1 MGVENAPLKFGEPFA
16 GICPRVANPA
26 PRREMSRCPSFF
38 SAGFVA
44 MWLAPWA
51 AAIEITRTLDP
62 SIDTVGQQILTVQTY
77 TSGTT
82 TVFDLGIYDTG
93 AAVVSFAAYANEYF
107 PQPHLNP
114 GGAGGQGINGR
125 VIGDVSQPG
134 TVLVGGFQDF
144 TIDVD
149 VDTFTFDVSVST
161 SPTRA
166 VPGIQAFVGSLDG
179 SPNLPTLAGT
189 PIHKP
194 SVAFPGGSAA
204 HVSFSGI
211 DFASSLGLTGQLFI
225 PTFDLVTPGQ
235 TLIAKAGS
243 TQPAV
248 IPLIPL
254 GLDNY
259 GNEGSDITVVPNPTV
274 AGVGLGMAGGST
286 LVTAGSMLFDTGAQ
300 VSLISTGLAAGLG
313 LDLGNPET
321 TISVKGAAGEPVAIP
336 GFTLGELVLGAAI
349 DGAEADD
356 TLRFLDV
363 PVYVYD
369 IGVPGLDGILGM
381 NLFNQA
387 DEMLIDL
394 INGQFSVSFYETLPE
409 GGGGEAF
416 AALGALFATGGMSFP
431 VFAGSVAPAL
441 GLGPVVPVPE
451 PGAMAVLAGAL
462 VALARTKRSA
472 GRALSCATP

>member
-1 MGVENAPLKFGEPFA
+1 
-16 GICPRVANPA
+16 
-26 PRREMSRCPSFF
+26 MSRS
-38 SAGFVA
+38 SSVVAAGVL
-44 MWLAPWA
+44 MLGLAPWA

-82 TVFDLGIYDTG
+82 TVLDLGIYDTG

-107 PQPHLNP
+107 PQPHRNP

-125 VIGDVSQPG
+125 VVGDVSQPG
-134 TVLVGGFQDF
+134 TMLVGGFQDF

-149 VDTFTFDVSVST
+149 INTFIFDVSVT
-161 SPTRA
+161 TPPTRA

-189 PIHKP
+189 PVHKP
-194 SVAFPGGSAA
+194 SAAFPGGSAA
-204 HVSFSGI
+204 RVSFSGI

-225 PTFDLVTPGQ
+225 PTFDLVAPGQ
-235 TLIAKAGS
+235 TLAKKEGS

-248 IPLIPL
+248 IPLVPL

-259 GNEGSDITVVPNPTV
+259 GSEGTNITVVPNPTV
-274 AGVGLGMAGGST
+274 PNVGLGMPGVEGGST
-286 LVTAGSMLFDTGAQ
+286 LVTASSMLFDTGAQ
-300 VSLISTGLAAGLG
+300 VSLISTALAFGLG
-313 LDLGNPET
+313 LDLGNPDT
-321 TISVKGAAGEPVAIP
+321 TISVKGAAGDPIAIP
-336 GFTLGELVLGAAI
+336 GFTLGEIVLPAAI
-349 DGAEADD
+349 DGPAADD

-394 INGQFSVSFYETLPE
+394 INGQFAVSFYEALPE
-409 GGGGEAF
+409 GSGADGLASVNAAFEAM
-416 AALGALFATGGMSFP
+416 GISFP

-451 PGAMAVLAGAL
+451 PGTLVALAGAL
-462 VALARTKRSA
+462 AVLASRLPR
-472 GRALSCATP
+472 GRRFRQLPKLPE

>member
-1 MGVENAPLKFGEPFA
+1 
-16 GICPRVANPA
+16 
-26 PRREMSRCPSFF
+26 MSRCSSFLC
-38 SAGFVA
+38 AGVVA
-44 MWLAPWA
+44 MGLAPWA
-51 AAIEITRTLDP
+51 SAIEITRTLDP

-82 TVFDLGIYDTG
+82 TVLDLGIYDTG
-93 AAVVSFAAYANEYF
+93 AAVVSFAAYANDYF

-125 VIGDVSQPG
+125 VVGDVSQPG
-134 TVLVGGFQDF
+134 TILVGGFQDF
-144 TIDVD
+144 LITLDMESGDNFNIEVGI
-149 VDTFTFDVSVST
+149 TTP
-161 SPTRA
+161 PTRA
-166 VPGIQAFVGSLDG
+166 VPGVQAFVGSLEG

-189 PIHKP
+189 PVHKP
-194 SVAFPGGSAA
+194 SAAFPGGSAA

-225 PTFDLVTPGQ
+225 PTFDFVAPGQ
-235 TLIAKAGS
+235 TLALKEGS

-248 IPLIPL
+248 IPLVPL

-259 GNEGSDITVVPNPTV
+259 GSEGTNITVVPNPTV
-274 AGVGLGMAGGST
+274 PNVGLGMPGVEGGST
-286 LVTAGSMLFDTGAQ
+286 LVTASSMLFDTGAQ
-300 VSLISTGLAAGLG
+300 VSLISTALAFGLG
-313 LDLGNPET
+313 LDLGNPDT
-321 TISVKGAAGEPVAIP
+321 TISVKGAAGEPIAIP
-336 GFTLGELVLGAAI
+336 GFTLGEVVLPAAI
-349 DGAEADD
+349 DGSAADD

-394 INGQFSVSFYETLPE
+394 INGQFAVSFYEALPD
-409 GGGGEAF
+409 GAAGDGLVSVNAAFEAM
-416 AALGALFATGGMSFP
+416 GISFP
-431 VFAGSVAPAL
+431 VFAGSVAPSL

-451 PGAMAVLAGAL
+451 PGTLVVLAGA
-462 VALARTKRSA
+462 VIMLASRLPRIY
-472 GRALSCATP
+472 R

>member
-1 MGVENAPLKFGEPFA
+1 
-16 GICPRVANPA
+16 
-26 PRREMSRCPSFF
+26 MSRCSSLF
-38 SAGFVA
+38 SAGVLA
-44 MWLAPWA
+44 LWLAPWA

-82 TVFDLGIYDTG
+82 TVLDLGIYDTG

-134 TVLVGGFQDF
+134 TILVGGFQDF
-144 TIDVD
+144 SINVD
-149 VDTFTFDVSVST
+149 VEAFTFDVSVAT

-166 VPGIQAFVGSLDG
+166 VPGIQAFIGSLEG

-189 PIHKP
+189 PVHKP
-194 SVAFPGGSAA
+194 SAAFPGGSAA

-225 PTFDLVTPGQ
+225 PTFDFVAPGQ
-235 TLIAKAGS
+235 TLAPKQGS

-248 IPLIPL
+248 IPLVPL

-259 GNEGSDITVVPNPTV
+259 GSEGTNITVVPNPTV
-274 AGVGLGMAGGST
+274 PNVGLGMPGVGGGST
-286 LVTAGSMLFDTGAQ
+286 LVTASSMPFDTGAQ
-300 VSLISTGLAAGLG
+300 VSLISTALAAGLG
-313 LDLGNPET
+313 LDLGNPDT
-321 TISVKGAAGEPVAIP
+321 TISVKGAAGEPIAIP
-336 GFTLGELVLGAAI
+336 GFTLGEIVLGAAI
-349 DGAEADD
+349 DGPAADD

-394 INGQFSVSFYETLPE
+394 INGQFAVSFYEALPE
-409 GGGGEAF
+409 GDGADGLASVNAAFEAM
-416 AALGALFATGGMSFP
+416 GISFP
-431 VFAGSVAPAL
+431 VFAGSVAPSL
-441 GLGPVVPVPE
+441 GLGPVVAVPE
-451 PGAMAVLAGAL
+451 PSAL
-462 VALARTKRSA
+462 VALAGALAVLAWRLPRVCRSTSLEC
-472 GRALSCATP
+472 RR

>member
-1 MGVENAPLKFGEPFA
+1 
-16 GICPRVANPA
+16 
-26 PRREMSRCPSFF
+26 MSRSSSLLCAS
-38 SAGFVA
+38 VA
-44 MWLAPWA
+44 AAWLAPFA
-51 AAIEITRTLDP
+51 TAIEITRTLDP

-82 TVFDLGIYDTG
+82 AVLDLGIYDTG
-93 AAVVSFAAYANEYF
+93 AAVISFAAYANEYF
-107 PQPHLNP
+107 PQPHRNP

-134 TVLVGGFQDF
+134 AVLVGGFQDF
-144 TIDVD
+144 TINVD
-149 VDTFTFDVSVST
+149 VETFEFDVGIST

-194 SVAFPGGSAA
+194 SDAFPGGSAA

-211 DFASSLGLTGQLFI
+211 DFAASLGLTGQLFI

-254 GLDNY
+254 GVDNY

-274 AGVGLGMAGGST
+274 AGVGLGVAGGSRH
-286 LVTAGSMLFDTGAQ
+286 VTASSMLFDTGAQ

-321 TISVKGAAGEPVAIP
+321 SISVKGAAGDPVAIP
-336 GFTLGELVLGAAI
+336 GFTLGEIVLGAAI
-349 DGAEADD
+349 DGSEVDD

-409 GGGGEAF
+409 GGGGEEY
-416 AALGALFATGGMSFP
+416 AALDALFAIYGTSFP
-431 VFAGSVAPAL
+431 VFAGSVAPSL

-451 PGAMAVLAGAL
+451 PGALVAVAGAL
-462 VALARTKRSA
+462 ATLACRRRHR
-472 GRALSCATP
+472 RAPVRQTIRPPS

>member
-1 MGVENAPLKFGEPFA
+1 
-16 GICPRVANPA
+16 
-26 PRREMSRCPSFF
+26 MSRSL
-38 SAGFVA
+38 SLLYASVA
-44 MWLAPWA
+44 AAWLAPLA
-51 AAIEITRTLDP
+51 TAIEITRTLDP

-82 TVFDLGIYDTG
+82 AVLDLGIYDTG
-93 AAVVSFAAYANEYF
+93 AAVISFAAYANEYF
-107 PQPHLNP
+107 PQPHRNP

-144 TIDVD
+144 SVNVD
-149 VDTFTFDVSVST
+149 VETFDFDVGIST

-194 SVAFPGGSAA
+194 SDAFPGGSAA

-211 DFASSLGLTGQLFI
+211 DFAASLGLTGQLFI

-235 TLIAKAGS
+235 TLTAKAGS

-254 GLDNY
+254 GVDNY

-274 AGVGLGMAGGST
+274 AGVGLGVAGGST

-300 VSLISTGLAAGLG
+300 VSLISTGLAADLG

-321 TISVKGAAGEPVAIP
+321 TISVKGAAGDPVAIP
-336 GFTLGELVLGAAI
+336 GFTLGEIVLGAAI
-349 DGAEADD
+349 DGSEVDD

-409 GGGGEAF
+409 GSGGETF
-416 AALGALFATGGMSFP
+416 AALDALFALYGTSFP
-431 VFAGSVAPAL
+431 VFAGSVAPSL

-451 PGAMAVLAGAL
+451 PGAL
-462 VALARTKRSA
+462 VALAA
-472 GRALSCATP
+472 GLATLACRRRHRRAPVRKTVRPPS

>member
-1 MGVENAPLKFGEPFA
+1 
-16 GICPRVANPA
+16 
-26 PRREMSRCPSFF
+26 MSRSSSFLYG
-38 SAGFVA
+38 SVA
-44 MWLAPWA
+44 AAWLAPLA
-51 AAIEITRTLDP
+51 MAIEITRTLEP

-82 TVFDLGIYDTG
+82 AVLDLGIYDTG

-107 PQPHLNP
+107 PQPHRNP

-134 TVLVGGFQDF
+134 TILVGGFQDF
-144 TIDVD
+144 SVNVD
-149 VDTFTFDVSVST
+149 LETFEFDVGIST
-161 SPTRA
+161 SPARA
-166 VPGIQAFVGSLDG
+166 VPGIQAFVGSLEG

-194 SVAFPGGSAA
+194 SEAFPGGSAA
-204 HVSFSGI
+204 YVSFSGI
-211 DFASSLGLTGQLFI
+211 DFAASLGLTGQLFI

-235 TLIAKAGS
+235 TLTPKSGS

-248 IPLIPL
+248 VPLVPL

-259 GNEGSDITVVPNPTV
+259 GSEGSDITVVPNPTV
-274 AGVGLGMAGGST
+274 AGVGLGAAGGST

-321 TISVKGAAGEPVAIP
+321 TISVKGAAGEPVSIP
-336 GFTLGELVLGAAI
+336 GFTLAELVLGAAI
-349 DGAEADD
+349 DGAEVDD

-394 INGQFSVSFYETLPE
+394 INGQFSVSFYEELPE
-409 GGGGEAF
+409 GGGGEEY
-416 AALGALFATGGMSFP
+416 AALDALFALYGTSFP
-431 VFAGSVAPAL
+431 VFAGSVAPSL
-441 GLGPVVPVPE
+441 GLGPVVQVPE
-451 PGAMAVLAGAL
+451 PGAL
-462 VALARTKRSA
+462 VALAGGLVILTWRRRHRRAAA
-472 GRALSCATP
+472 GRW

>member
-1 MGVENAPLKFGEPFA
+1 MNRCSSLLSVGVLAL
-16 GICPRVANPA
+16 
-26 PRREMSRCPSFF
+26 
-38 SAGFVA
+38 
-44 MWLAPWA
+44 WLAPWA

-82 TVFDLGIYDTG
+82 VVFDLGIYDTG

-134 TVLVGGFQDF
+134 EILVGGFQDF
-144 TIDVD
+144 SINVD
-149 VDTFTFDVSVST
+149 VEAFTFDVSVAT

-166 VPGIQAFVGSLDG
+166 VPGIQAFVGSLEG

-189 PIHKP
+189 PVHKP
-194 SVAFPGGSAA
+194 SAAFPGGSAA

-225 PTFDLVTPGQ
+225 PTFDFVAPGQ
-235 TLIAKAGS
+235 TLAPKQGS

-248 IPLIPL
+248 IPLVPL

-259 GNEGSDITVVPNPTV
+259 GSEGTNITVVPNPTV
-274 AGVGLGMAGGST
+274 PNVGLGMPGVGGGST
-286 LVTAGSMLFDTGAQ
+286 LVTASSMLFDTGAQ
-300 VSLISTGLAAGLG
+300 VSLISTALAAGLG
-313 LDLGNPET
+313 LDLGNPDT
-321 TISVKGAAGEPVAIP
+321 TISVKGAAGEPIAIP
-336 GFTLGELVLGAAI
+336 GFTLGEIVLGAAI
-349 DGAEADD
+349 DGPAADD

-394 INGQFSVSFYETLPE
+394 INGQFAVSFYEALPE
-409 GGGGEAF
+409 GDGADGLASVNAAFEAM
-416 AALGALFATGGMSFP
+416 GISFP
-431 VFAGSVAPAL
+431 VFAGSVAPSL
-441 GLGPVVPVPE
+441 GLGPVVAVPE
-451 PGAMAVLAGAL
+451 PSAL
-462 VALARTKRSA
+462 VALAGALAVLARRLPR
-472 GRALSCATP
+472 GRR

>member
-1 MGVENAPLKFGEPFA
+1 
-16 GICPRVANPA
+16 
-26 PRREMSRCPSFF
+26 MSRSSSLLYASF
-38 SAGFVA
+38 AA
-44 MWLAPWA
+44 AWLAPLA
-51 AAIEITRTLDP
+51 TAIEITRTLDP

-82 TVFDLGIYDTG
+82 AVLDLGIYDTG
-93 AAVVSFAAYANEYF
+93 AAVISFAAYSNEYF
-107 PQPHLNP
+107 PQPHRNP

-144 TIDVD
+144 SVN
-149 VDTFTFDVSVST
+149 FDVETFEFDVGIST
-161 SPTRA
+161 PPTRA

-194 SVAFPGGSAA
+194 SDAFPGGSAA

-211 DFASSLGLTGQLFI
+211 DFAASLGLTGQLFI

-235 TLIAKAGS
+235 TLTVKAGS

-254 GLDNY
+254 GVDNY

-274 AGVGLGMAGGST
+274 AGVGLGVAGGST
-286 LVTAGSMLFDTGAQ
+286 LVTASSMLFDTGAQ

-336 GFTLGELVLGAAI
+336 GFTLGEIVLGAAI
-349 DGAEADD
+349 DGSEVDD

-394 INGQFSVSFYETLPE
+394 INGQFSVSFYEELPE
-409 GGGGEAF
+409 GGGGEEY
-416 AALGALFATGGMSFP
+416 AALDALFALYGASFP
-431 VFAGSVAPAL
+431 VFAGSVAPSL

-451 PGAMAVLAGAL
+451 PGAL
-462 VALARTKRSA
+462 VALAA
-472 GRALSCATP
+472 GLATLACRRRHRRVPVRQTVRPPS